1 MIKLIISDMDGTFL
15 NSDSKFN
22 QEYFKKIH
30 EDMKR
35 MYITFAA
42 CTGKQCERV
51 EKIFGEELSSDIWI
65 LGDSATR
72 IKHKG
77 NYIYQSLLPNK
88 IGLDI
93 IAKLNEIADDYVIIA
108 CTPTA
113 AYVKNTTRDQDIKK
127 ARGSYEILETIENL
141 ADITEN
147 FVKITVY
154 DPQLRSFET
163 VKELAIFQDR
173 AYVVASE
180 AAWIDISN
188 LNVHKGTTVAQ
199 LQSILNIDKSETIA
213 FGDGFNDI
221 ELFSQA
227 GISVA
232 MKNAFEEVKIQADF
246 ITKSND
252 EDGVLRAIEKFI
264 TL

>member
-1 MIKLIISDMDGTFL
+1 MHTD
-15 NSDSKFN
+15 
-22 QEYFKKIH
+22 
-30 EDMKR
+30 R
-35 MYITFAA
+35 
-42 CTGKQCERV
+42 
-51 EKIFGEELSSDIWI
+51 
-65 LGDSATR
+65 R
-72 IKHKG
+72 IR
-77 NYIYQSLLPNK
+77 
-88 IGLDI
+88 
-93 IAKLNEIADDYVIIA
+93 
-108 CTPTA
+108 
-113 AYVKNTTRDQDIKK
+113 KNTTRDQDIKK
-127 ARGSYEILETIENL
+127 ARGSYEILETLENL

-252 EDGVLRAIEKFI
+252 EDGVLLAIEKFI

>member
-1 MIKLIISDMDGTFL
+1 
-15 NSDSKFN
+15 
-22 QEYFKKIH
+22 
-30 EDMKR
+30 
-35 MYITFAA
+35 
-42 CTGKQCERV
+42 
-51 EKIFGEELSSDIWI
+51 
-65 LGDSATR
+65 
-72 IKHKG
+72 
-77 NYIYQSLLPNK
+77 
-88 IGLDI
+88 
-93 IAKLNEIADDYVIIA
+93 
-108 CTPTA
+108 
-113 AYVKNTTRDQDIKK
+113 
-127 ARGSYEILETIENL
+127 
-141 ADITEN
+141 
-147 FVKITVY
+147 
-154 DPQLRSFET
+154 